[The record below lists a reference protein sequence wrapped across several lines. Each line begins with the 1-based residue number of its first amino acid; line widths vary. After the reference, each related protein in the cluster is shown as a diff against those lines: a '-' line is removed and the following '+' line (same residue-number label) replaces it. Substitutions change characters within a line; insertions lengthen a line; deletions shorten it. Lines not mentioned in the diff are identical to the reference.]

1 MGFSIRRTI
10 RAFAAPDYRL
20 SCPGYLWKSIL
31 RELHRRT
38 EARHESGAFL
48 LGKIEAN
55 RRRILRVV
63 YYDDLD
69 ARAYESGSCVV
80 KGPAF
85 ARLWEICRL
94 TECSVVADVHVHPS
108 AAFQSGSDKTN
119 PSLPNKGHIA
129 IIVPNFAKP
138 PVYINDLGIFEYV
151 GGFRWS
157 DLGHSRAHRHFYVGL
172 FG

>member
-20 SCPGYLWKSIL
+20 SCNRNLWKSIL
-31 RELHRRT
+31 WELHQRT

-48 LGKIEAN
+48 LGVVEDN
-55 RRRILRVV
+55 RRRVLRSV

-69 ARAYESGSCVV
+69 ARAYESGICVV

-85 ARLWEICRL
+85 ARLWEICRS
-94 TECSVVADVHVHPS
+94 TGSSVVADIHVHPG
-108 AAFQSGSDKTN
+108 AAFQSWSDKTN
-119 PSLPNKGHIA
+119 PSLPNRGHIA
-129 IIVPNFAKP
+129 VIVPNFARP
-138 PVYINDLGIFEYV
+138 PVNINDLGIFEYV
-151 GGFRWS
+151 ERFRWS
-157 DLGHSRAHRHFYVGL
+157 DLGHARAHRYFYVGL

>member
-1 MGFSIRRTI
+1 
-10 RAFAAPDYRL
+10 
-20 SCPGYLWKSIL
+20 LW
-31 RELHRRT
+31 ELHQRT

-48 LGKIEAN
+48 LGSIEDN
-55 RRRILRVV
+55 RRRILKAV

-69 ARAYESGSCVV
+69 SRAYESGICVV

-85 ARLWEICRL
+85 AKLWQICRS
-94 TECSVVADVHVHPS
+94 TEYSVVADIHVHPN
-108 AAFQSGSDKTN
+108 AAFQSWSDKTN

-129 IIVPNFAKP
+129 IIVPNYSRP
-138 PVYINDLGIFEYV
+138 PVHTNDLGIFEYIE
-151 GGFRWS
+151 GFRWS